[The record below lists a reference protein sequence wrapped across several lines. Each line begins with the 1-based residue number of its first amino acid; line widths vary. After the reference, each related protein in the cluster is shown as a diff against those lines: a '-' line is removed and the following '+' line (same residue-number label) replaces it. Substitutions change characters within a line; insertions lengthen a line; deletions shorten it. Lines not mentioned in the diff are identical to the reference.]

1 MENPKSKKQLKTT
14 LPKYVSNPSFNDVVL
29 NTKTRKV
36 FASNNEALY
45 ITNAVTGEQTPATG
59 GATFIKED
67 IVDNA
72 QFIKLYAEGVKHLAN
87 LNGAGFKMF
96 QIVYQLMLDNPNN
109 DKLIIDY
116 NDLLHRNIFTQSQKT
131 FIRGINELLEKG
143 ILYQS
148 VTANV
153 YFLNLNLFF
162 NGDRI
167 NIVKSYK
174 RKTPSKSLPNE
185 NQLELNLA

>member
-1 MENPKSKKQLKTT
+1 
-14 LPKYVSNPSFNDVVL
+14 
-29 NTKTRKV
+29 
-36 FASNNEALY
+36 
-45 ITNAVTGEQTPATG
+45 
-59 GATFIKED
+59 
-67 IVDNA
+67 
-72 QFIKLYAEGVKHLAN
+72 
-87 LNGAGFKMF
+87 MF